1 MNLTVLDSDH
11 VRALVAAVDDA
22 GTAVDVSS
30 APVRFA
36 FVAQGVTPAAAD
48 WHAGEWSPQNPKIA
62 RIYVGPK
69 GLPLPVGV
77 YAVWVDIASA
87 TSGDPVRPYDIL
99 TIG

>member
-1 MNLTVLDSDH
+1 MGGSPRPSPDPTRSLPRVH
-11 VRALVAAVDDA
+11 PHPA
-22 GTAVDVSS
+22 G
-30 APVRFA
+30 
-36 FVAQGVTPAAAD
+36 
-48 WHAGEWSPQNPKIA
+48 A

-99 TIG
+99 TIA